1 MEIVFFSLECYA
13 FMLNFSR
20 PFIFMSWVF
29 LVGIGIA
36 LRLDFDIVEHNKQ
49 LIRSIS
55 NFNKSPKLTLTPTP
69 LKKEKKKYASAHSI
83 V

>member
-13 FMLNFSR
+13 FVLNFSF

-36 LRLDFDIVEHNKQ
+36 MRLDFDIVEHNKQ
-49 LIRSIS
+49 VIRSIS
-55 NFNKSPKLTLTPTP
+55 NFKKPKINLNTNTT
-69 LKKEKKKYASAHSI
+69 KEREGEKRQRS
-83 V
+83 